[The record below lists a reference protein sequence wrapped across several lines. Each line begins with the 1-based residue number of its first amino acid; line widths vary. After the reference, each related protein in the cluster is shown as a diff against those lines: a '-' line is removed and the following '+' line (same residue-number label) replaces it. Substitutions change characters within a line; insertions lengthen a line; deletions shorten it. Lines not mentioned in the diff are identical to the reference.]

1 ASGQAAFP
9 VLSALLIALL
19 LPRKK
24 FAGFPLAITVLLL
37 TGFELFFYGMGL
49 NASTEDPRT
58 AYREQPQLVEML
70 KADQAKELS
79 RARIRSAHAI
89 LLKRNQGPYDRIQLL
104 EGYNPLVLQRN
115 APQCVNSEI
124 TADLLNIKWSVV
136 ENGQQAGFGQRPTYL
151 PRVKMYYK
159 TIVKP
164 DEDAVA
170 ILKSDSSFDYR
181 NTILLEENPSIQI
194 SAVDSSATA
203 TVISFETDHITGKVH
218 TAANGMLFFS
228 EVYYPAW
235 HAYIDGKE
243 TKLYRAFTALRA
255 VEVPIGDHTV
265 ELRYES
271 SAFRTGSYITL
282 ATLIASVLAL
292 VIVSRKK
299 SGGETN

>member
-1 ASGQAAFP
+1 M
-9 VLSALLIALL
+9 I
-19 LPRKK
+19 
-24 FAGFPLAITVLLL
+24 
-37 TGFELFFYGMGL
+37 ELYTYGAGL
-49 NASTEDPRT
+49 NATTTDPRE

-115 APQCVNSEI
+115 APQCVNPEI
-124 TADLLNIKWSVV
+124 TADLLNIKYSVI
-136 ENGQQAGFGQRPTYL
+136 EQGQQAGFGARPSYL

-159 TIVKP
+159 AVVKP
-164 DEDAVA
+164 DEEAVSF
-170 ILKSDSSFDYR
+170 LKSDSSFDYR
-181 NTILLEENPSIQI
+181 NTILLEEQPTVQLSG
-194 SAVDSSATA
+194 VDSTATA
-203 TVISFETDHITGKVH
+203 SVTSFESDKIDAKVH
-218 TAANGMLFFS
+218 TGQNGMLFFS

-255 VEVPIGDHTV
+255 VEVPSGDHIV

-271 SAFRTGSYITL
+271 SAFKNGSYITL
-282 ATLIASVLAL
+282 TTLIASVLGL
-292 VIVSRKK
+292 VLVSRKR
-299 SGGETN
+299 SGGEAS